1 MRFLADEN
9 FPGAAV
15 TVLGAAGHDV
25 AWVGAVV
32 AGASDPDVLAWA
44 AREERILLTFDKD
57 FGELAKGSALPPGC
71 GVILLRM
78 PMPRPGDAGRRLA
91 DLITAREDWAGNFS
105 VIEPGR
111 VRMRP
116 PGRPAPEGRTDWERV
131 RAMTDEEVVA
141 AAVSDPDAQPITP
154 EQLARMRRLPDVK
167 ALRARL
173 GMTQEQF
180 ACTYC
185 LPLGTVRDWE
195 QGRTRPDAPA
205 LALLAVIDREPE
217 IVRRALH

>member
-15 TVLGAAGHDV
+15 TALGAAGHDV
-25 AWVGAVV
+25 VWVGAVV

-91 DLITAREDWAGNFS
+91 DVITAREDWAGYFS
-105 VIEPGR
+105 VIEPGCQR
-111 VRMRP
+111 ILRAATACFGGNGV
-116 PGRPAPEGRTDWERV
+116 PG
-131 RAMTDEEVVA
+131 
-141 AAVSDPDAQPITP
+141 
-154 EQLARMRRLPDVK
+154 ARMMSTMFTP
-167 ALRARL
+167 
-173 GMTQEQF
+173 
-180 ACTYC
+180 
-185 LPLGTVRDWE
+185 
-195 QGRTRPDAPA
+195 
-205 LALLAVIDREPE
+205 
-217 IVRRALH
+217 